1 MFSSSVHEGLQSQY
15 YRRGLRCM
23 YRKERGDP
31 YSAPATGS
39 VMQLQGDRST
49 LRQTTTLGQRSRS
62 RKSPAL
68 GGAGTS
74 LCSHCPRAT
83 HPPLDSW
90 SLARIN
96 LAHRKDSKMF
106 VGLVGKDGRPN
117 ACIYLLS
124 LLKPTNETLTGLK
137 KKKKATKATRTGERT
152 IAIKLGAG
160 E

>member
-1 MFSSSVHEGLQSQY
+1 MHVQKRKGGSIQCPCHRQRHAAPGGSIHLKTNHH
-15 YRRGLRCM
+15 LRTAEQIQ
-23 YRKERGDP
+23 KEP
-31 YSAPATGS
+31 
-39 VMQLQGDRST
+39 
-49 LRQTTTLGQRSRS
+49 
-62 RKSPAL
+62 SPR
-68 GGAGTS
+68 GAGTS

>member
-1 MFSSSVHEGLQSQY
+1 
-15 YRRGLRCM
+15 
-23 YRKERGDP
+23 
-31 YSAPATGS
+31 
-39 VMQLQGDRST
+39 
-49 LRQTTTLGQRSRS
+49 
-62 RKSPAL
+62 
-68 GGAGTS
+68 
-74 LCSHCPRAT
+74 
-83 HPPLDSW
+83 
-90 SLARIN
+90 
-96 LAHRKDSKMF
+96 MF